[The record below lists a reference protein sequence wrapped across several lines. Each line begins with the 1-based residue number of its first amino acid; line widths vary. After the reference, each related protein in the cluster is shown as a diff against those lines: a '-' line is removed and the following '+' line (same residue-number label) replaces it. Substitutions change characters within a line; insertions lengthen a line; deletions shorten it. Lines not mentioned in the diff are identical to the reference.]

1 MLLNRLRITDQMAII
16 EARVYADKDDPVPL
30 ASFTSMQE
38 ARNIPGG
45 PYLRVAQDEALNEA
59 LDNAGFGIQLC
70 DVAQVS
76 DGSGYGSEIPVAKAE
91 EAVHTPPAEPMLKQ
105 LVVQAEEESAHD
117 ASAASEMADTQV
129 QEQAV
134 SADPPVQP
142 EKTAPQP
149 EPESES
155 GHTEALQTQIKDD
168 PVQRGQI
175 STLFPQPEADA
186 EDGRN
191 TGTESAESAQ
201 ESEAS
206 AVQAS
211 YTEAMCVEEICQRM
225 TLEEARQVK
234 VPLGTCKGWT
244 LGQVETDRPS
254 SFKWYLMEH
263 TKVSNIVKAGAS
275 LLLEQ
280 IKLKKAG

>member
-1 MLLNRLRITDQMAII
+1 
-16 EARVYADKDDPVPL
+16 
-30 ASFTSMQE
+30 
-38 ARNIPGG
+38 
-45 PYLRVAQDEALNEA
+45 
-59 LDNAGFGIQLC
+59 
-70 DVAQVS
+70 
-76 DGSGYGSEIPVAKAE
+76 
-91 EAVHTPPAEPMLKQ
+91 MLKQ

-191 TGTESAESAQ
+191 TGAESAESAQ
-201 ESEAS
+201 ESEVS
-206 AVQAS
+206 AVQSS
-211 YTEAMCVEEICQRM
+211 YTEDMSVEEICQRM
-225 TLEEARQVK
+225 TLDEARQVK